1 MAMTQRRGIPA
12 APMAVLLLGGA
23 AEAQT
28 PAPVESGAGGVVM
41 AVALVLALLIVIG
54 AAVKLYD
61 LKRKREGEAVHLQ
74 AQVSDALLRQ
84 EDLFGLPVTAT
95 ATIPLW
101 SGTPAILDVSGQVP
115 APEVH
120 DRVLRIVLEEAGRI
134 RPDVQI
140 EDRVTVVPAMAARAA

>member
-1 MAMTQRRGIPA
+1 
-12 APMAVLLLGGA
+12 MAVLLLGGT

-28 PAPVESGAGGVVM
+28 PAPAESGAGGVVM
-41 AVALVLALLIVIG
+41 AMTLVLALLVVIG

-61 LKRKREGEAVHLQ
+61 LRRKREAEAVHLQ

-84 EDLFGLPVTAT
+84 EDLFGLPVAAT

-101 SGTPAILDVSGQVP
+101 SGTPATLDVSGQVP

-120 DRVLRIVLEEAGRI
+120 DRVLRIVREEAARI